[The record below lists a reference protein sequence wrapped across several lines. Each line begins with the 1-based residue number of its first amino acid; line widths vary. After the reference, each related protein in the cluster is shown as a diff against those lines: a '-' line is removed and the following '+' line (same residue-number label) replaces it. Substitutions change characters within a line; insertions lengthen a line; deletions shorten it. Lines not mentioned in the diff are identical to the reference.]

1 MQRYKSREDVVLGD
15 KILFDNSTGFLQEL
29 PYINMVGRV
38 VERSLFNDNI
48 KVEFYHGEKIV
59 LSIPYYLAQ

>member
-29 PYINMVGRV
+29 PYINMVGSV
-38 VERSLFNDNI
+38 VEHSLFNDN
-48 KVEFYHGEKIV
+48 
-59 LSIPYYLAQ
+59 SIMLWSS